1 MAALKSS
8 PLLCF
13 GARQHACYML
23 ASQKQTADIDW
34 RLSKYQKQRLAT
46 STNHHQHP
54 TAVIASRR
62 GLSGMFPPMASI
74 WTNHRVDQL
83 AGHETSNDT
92 VHLNNMHA
100 RLGSELDSFVNRSCF
115 IFKKFSLFFLF
126 FPPIFSFENQ
136 TQFTRMF

>member
-34 RLSKYQKQRLAT
+34 RLSKYQKQRLCVCMRAESCAIEINYPLQTTLAT

-62 GLSGMFPPMASI
+62 GLSGMFPLMASI
-74 WTNHRVDQL
+74 WTNHRVGQL
-83 AGHETSNDT
+83 AGRETSNDT
-92 VHLNNMHA
+92 MIPTHY
-100 RLGSELDSFVNRSCF
+100 
-115 IFKKFSLFFLF
+115 
-126 FPPIFSFENQ
+126 
-136 TQFTRMF
+136 